1 MKILMAFFQAEEA
14 RYIEYL
20 RHIGMP
26 SDSINKLSRM
36 FQDIKISN
44 DLNEDLKK
52 QLNNDMMNIKVM
64 IYS

>member
-1 MKILMAFFQAEEA
+1 
-14 RYIEYL
+14 
-20 RHIGMP
+20 MP

-52 QLNNDMMNIKVM
+52 HLKNDMMNIKVL
-64 IYS
+64 INVEDIIIFLG